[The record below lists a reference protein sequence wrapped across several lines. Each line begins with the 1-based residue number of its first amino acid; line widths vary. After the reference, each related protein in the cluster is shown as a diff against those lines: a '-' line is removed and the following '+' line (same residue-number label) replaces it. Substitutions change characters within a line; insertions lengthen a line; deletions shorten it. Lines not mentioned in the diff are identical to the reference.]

1 MSYVTDFQERLGTR
15 CLTFWRA
22 FEEETNIVLG
32 VAREYSRL
40 SSTLVARNVLQQ
52 TSQLGSVRWSVYR
65 IQHPL
70 PKGKPFIK
78 AILNCRAG
86 FRSLQ

>member
-1 MSYVTDFQERLGTR
+1 MSLVSHVTDFQERLGTR
-15 CLTFWRA
+15 CLTFWWA
-22 FEEETNIVLG
+22 FVEETNIVLG

-70 PKGKPFIK
+70 PISL
-78 AILNCRAG
+78 LNV
-86 FRSLQ
+86 LQWK

>member
-1 MSYVTDFQERLGTR
+1 MFDIL
-15 CLTFWRA
+15 RA

-65 IQHPL
+65 IQRPL
-70 PKGKPFIK
+70 PISL
-78 AILNCRAG
+78 LNV
-86 FRSLQ
+86 LQWK

>member
-1 MSYVTDFQERLGTR
+1 MSLMSHVTDFQERLGTR

-65 IQHPL
+65 IQRPL
-70 PKGKPFIK
+70 PISL
-78 AILNCRAG
+78 LNV
-86 FRSLQ
+86 LQWK